1 MLILASTRHQTASS
15 TWFHINRFGGSDWIP
30 QVEKS
35 WWQAIDFLK
44 RLYFLSLIATAD
56 SEHLCVSHAKACAVG
71 WWILLTRDRKTL
83 TSWLRFALNEFSCVY
98 ILSTPSPLLLV
109 GWGIGTEARCL
120 HLQMLR
126 CITEVCLMLLTTLL
140 VEFQA
145 TLCARESNDS
155 PFGTFSSIQWA
166 TSWCVDMLLVV
177 ITKYEAALKCAFSS
191 LLDSRLTYAFSEG
204 PVLLVLKHVVKRMIR
219 LFSDRIARY

>member
-56 SEHLCVSHAKACAVG
+56 SEHLCVSHAKACAVE
-71 WWILLTRDRKTL
+71 WWTLLTRDGKTL

-145 TLCARESNDS
+145 TLCNRESNDP
-155 PFGTFSSIQWA
+155 PFGTFFVNSVSNKLMCRYVACCDYQVRSCAEVRIFFAAWQSTHVCFFRRPSTFSIKA
-166 TSWCVDMLLVV
+166 RSKKNDK
-177 ITKYEAALKCAFSS
+177 I
-191 LLDSRLTYAFSEG
+191 
-204 PVLLVLKHVVKRMIR
+204 VLRP
-219 LFSDRIARY
+219 